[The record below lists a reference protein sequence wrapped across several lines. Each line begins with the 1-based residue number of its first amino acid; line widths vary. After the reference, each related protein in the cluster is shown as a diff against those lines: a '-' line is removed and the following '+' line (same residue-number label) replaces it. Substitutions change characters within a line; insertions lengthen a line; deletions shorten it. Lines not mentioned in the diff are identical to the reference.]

1 MRSPADE
8 LESLEQLANLLDA
21 RFTVP
26 GTSIRFGVDSV
37 LGLIPALGD
46 AAGLFASLYIMT
58 RLERLDLPVWTRRRM
73 MANVAIDALAGIVP
87 LLGDVFD
94 VAFKANR
101 RNIALAR
108 RALEKAGR
116 IPMTIDAQATRVG
129 ERLGKP

>member
-1 MRSPADE
+1 MRPAADE
-8 LESLEQLANLLDA
+8 LERLEQLANLLDA

-58 RLERLDLPVWTRRRM
+58 RLERLGLPRWTRRRM
-73 MANVAIDALAGIVP
+73 LANVAIDALAGAVP
-87 LLGDVFD
+87 LLGDLFD

-116 IPMTIDAQATRVG
+116 IPITIDAHATRVG
-129 ERLGKP
+129 ELLPKS

>member
-1 MRSPADE
+1 MRSAADE
-8 LESLEQLANLLDA
+8 LERIEQLADLLDA

-58 RLERLDLPVWTRRRM
+58 RLERLDLPRWTRRRM
-73 MANVAIDALAGIVP
+73 MANVAIDALAGAVP
-87 LLGDVFD
+87 LLGDLFD

-116 IPMTIDAQATRVG
+116 IPMTIDAQATHVG
-129 ERLGKP
+129 ERLAKP